1 MWRCSIAP
9 CSGPNFHLKL
19 FLPSLYNAVIPK
31 LQSMGSAHNRKDW
44 AFSSSFFLFNLTLC
58 DNDSTLKQIKR
69 CERTQH
75 SDSPIHSN
83 RSFVNKMALVIHPS
97 EKWSRKYPGSPY
109 TKNGSARMT
118 RYTWSR
124 RKSEKGKDVSWVSCT
139 AVVTWQFLKAW
150 RSWYLF

>member
-1 MWRCSIAP
+1 MQHSPMQWAQFPFEIISTFPVQCSNSQASINGKRAQP
-9 CSGPNFHLKL
+9 KRLSLL
-19 FLPSLYNAVIPK
+19 FV
-31 LQSMGSAHNRKDW
+31 
-44 AFSSSFFLFNLTLC
+44 FFFLFNLTLC